1 MKLTCYPNV
10 ASSLNIS
17 GMHVRSEK
25 KVIKEN
31 QKKKQTKNKQKKTK
45 KTEFVAL
52 NELVINFLCVSN
64 FVLGSMPHITLS
76 SLDLNKAYVTHC

>member
-1 MKLTCYPNV
+1 M

-17 GMHVRSEK
+17 GMHVRGGK
-25 KVIKEN
+25 QVIKEN
-31 QKKKQTKNKQKKTK
+31 QKKKK

-52 NELVINFLCVSN
+52 NELVIKFLCVSN

-76 SLDLNKAYVTHC
+76 SLDLNKAYVTNC